1 VPADVVGDGVALVGG
16 KLGQPREHVA
26 RISVLQTG
34 AVKRR
39 VGLVD
44 VRLVVLVV
52 VEAHRVRTDVRLE
65 RLVGIGQ
72 VGHGVGHRAHHDV
85 RPAGGPP
92 GRRGSDQSVALKR
105 CVGQA
110 GGANVPERRRRS
122 AMKVVIART
131 LPAAGL
137 DRLTEHFDVEVGG
150 LPFDR
155 DWLLQ
160 HAPGA
165 HAIVADPT
173 VAVDGEL
180 LDCAGDQLAVVA
192 NFAVGFDNIDTDAVR
207 ERGLRATNTPD
218 VLTNATAELAV
229 ALMQAA
235 GRRMVETDQILRR
248 GGWVGWE
255 PEQFLGRELSGAT
268 VGLVG
273 FGRIG
278 QRVAALLAGFDVSL
292 VFAAPHSMDEA
303 AARHSARRMAL
314 GELLAVADYVSL
326 HVNLTPQ
333 TRHMINARTLA
344 GCKPGAILVN
354 TCRGGVVDTAALAD
368 ALRDGPLAAA
378 GLDVYEDEPAVPE
391 DLVRLPNTVLVPHIG
406 SATRTTRDAMATLCA
421 DNVIAVLSG
430 EEPPAPVV

>member
-1 VPADVVGDGVALVGG
+1 
-16 KLGQPREHVA
+16 
-26 RISVLQTG
+26 
-34 AVKRR
+34 
-39 VGLVD
+39 
-44 VRLVVLVV
+44 
-52 VEAHRVRTDVRLE
+52 
-65 RLVGIGQ
+65 
-72 VGHGVGHRAHHDV
+72 
-85 RPAGGPP
+85 
-92 GRRGSDQSVALKR
+92 
-105 CVGQA
+105 
-110 GGANVPERRRRS
+110 
-122 AMKVVIART
+122 MKVVVART

-137 DRLTEHFDVEVGG
+137 DRLTERFDVEVGG
-150 LPFDR
+150 LPLDR
-155 DWLLQ
+155 DWLLE

-180 LDCAGDQLAVVA
+180 LDRAGEQLAVVA

-235 GRRMVETDQILRR
+235 GRRIAETDQIFRR
-248 GGWVGWE
+248 GEWVGWE

-278 QRVAALLAGFDVSL
+278 QRVAELLAGFDVTL
-292 VFAAPHSMDEA
+292 VFTDAHPMDEA
-303 AARHSARRMAL
+303 AARHAAQRMAL
-314 GELLAVADYVSL
+314 DELLAVADYVSL
-326 HVNLTPQ
+326 HVNLTPE
-333 TRHMINARTLA
+333 TRHMINAQTLA

-406 SATRTTRDAMATLCA
+406 SATRATRDAMATLCA

-430 EEPPAPVV
+430 EEPPTPVV